1 MASNDQFDL
10 NKVLQL
16 SFNFDLLKS
25 VLEELLKNQK
35 GMQKDLQDM
44 KNDNEEKDERIKKYI
59 EVTYIQ
65 FNIDLRKI

>member
-25 VLEELLKNQK
+25 VLEELLKNQR
-35 GMQKDLQDM
+35 GMQKDLQDV
-44 KNDNEEKDERIKKYI
+44 KNDNAEKDERIKKSI
-59 EVTYIQ
+59 EVTYI
-65 FNIDLRKI
+65 

>member
-59 EVTYIQ
+59 EVTYIYL
-65 FNIDLRKI
+65 NIDLRKI

>member
-59 EVTYIQ
+59 EVTYIYC
-65 FNIDLRKI
+65 NIDLRKI

>member
-59 EVTYIQ
+59 EVTYIY
-65 FNIDLRKI
+65 FSIDLRKF

>member
-44 KNDNEEKDERIKKYI
+44 KNDNEEKDETIKKYI
-59 EVTYIQ
+59 EVTYRY

>member
-35 GMQKDLQDM
+35 GMQKDSQDM

-59 EVTYIQ
+59 EVTYIY

>member
-16 SFNFDLLKS
+16 SSNFDLLKS

-59 EVTYIQ
+59 EVTYIY

>member
-59 EVTYIQ
+59 EVTYIY
-65 FNIDLRKI
+65 FTIDLRKI

>member
-10 NKVLQL
+10 HKVLQL

-59 EVTYIQ
+59 EVTYIY

>member
-44 KNDNEEKDERIKKYI
+44 KNDNEEKDERLEKYI
-59 EVTYIQ
+59 EVTYIYC
-65 FNIDLRKI
+65 NIELRKL

>member
-59 EVTYIQ
+59 EVTYIY
-65 FNIDLRKI
+65 FNIVLRKI

>member
-59 EVTYIQ
+59 EVTYIY
-65 FNIDLRKI
+65 FYIDLRKI